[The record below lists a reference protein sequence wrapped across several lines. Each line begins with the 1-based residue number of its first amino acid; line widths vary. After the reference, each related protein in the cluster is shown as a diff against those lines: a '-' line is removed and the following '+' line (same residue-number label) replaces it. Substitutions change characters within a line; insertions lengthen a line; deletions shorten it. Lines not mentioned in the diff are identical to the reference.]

1 MLHPS
6 YTELI
11 KIVNGDAEDH
21 DTPVVNSRYSI
32 VLATAKRA
40 RQIIDGQ
47 DPMSIPKVN
56 KPLSVAVDEMK
67 NGLLKVETENIA
79 EDTKEIA
86 MESVLVDEIVEDIVE
101 DFAEDQLE
109 EE

>member
-11 KIVNGDAEDH
+11 KIVNGEAEDK

-40 RQIIDGQ
+40 RQIIDGKE
-47 DPMSIPKVN
+47 PMSVPKVN
-56 KPLSVAVDEMK
+56 KPLSIAVDEMR
-67 NGLLKVETENIA
+67 NGLLKIEAEPEADEAVEN
-79 EDTKEIA
+79 
-86 MESVLVDEIVEDIVE
+86 VLVEEIVEDIVE
-101 DFAEDQLE
+101 DLAEDQLE
-109 EE
+109 QA